1 VELSDATIPDAYR
14 LRLPPNGDNSAGNL
28 STSVLALGLAD
39 RACRYLREASNER
52 PQLTGSALQ
61 FQQQIDQLQQQLVD
75 VSRGTPTD
83 ATPWSLRSS
92 ANELVLRVTQA
103 ALVAAKGEG
112 FLAHHPANRWT
123 REAMFFLV
131 WSCPATVAQSHLD
144 HWSTTC
150 ADS

>member
-1 VELSDATIPDAYR
+1 
-14 LRLPPNGDNSAGNL
+14 LREESKERPH
-28 STSVLALGLAD
+28 LAD
-39 RACRYLREASNER
+39 S
-52 PQLTGSALQ
+52 TLQ
-61 FQQQIDQLQQQLVD
+61 FQQQIDQLHQQLID
-75 VSRGTPTD
+75 VARGSPSD
-83 ATPWSLRSS
+83 ANPWTLRSS